1 MRIFLSILF
10 LFFSFHSFSKADDIG
25 DFEIEGMYVGDT
37 LLNYYDKEKIKSF
50 YQNSSYYRD
59 KAFAVIFVDQN
70 SNMYDRIQVT
80 LKPGDNKHKIYSLEG
95 IIDFDKEINK
105 CKKKRKEIINDIEN
119 IFSDYERLDD
129 DGYYEPDKSKN
140 SFSNT
145 TWFFLKSGGFIS
157 VECTEMGDEVRKE
170 NGWTDQL
177 SIAITSEKLESFLR
191 GNPY

>member
-1 MRIFLSILF
+1 MKIFLSMLFIL
-10 LFFSFHSFSKADDIG
+10 FSFHSFSKADDIG
-25 DFEIEGMYVGDT
+25 DFEIEGMYVGET
-37 LLNYYDKEKIKSF
+37 LLKYYDKEKIKSF

-59 KAFAVIFVDQN
+59 KAFAVIFVDRD

-80 LKPGDNKHKIYSLEG
+80 LKPGDNKHIIFSLEG
-95 IIDFDKEINK
+95 IIDFNKEINK
-105 CKKKRKEIINDIEN
+105 CRKKRKKIIYDIEN
-119 IFSDYERLDD
+119 MFSDYERVDD
-129 DGYYEPDKSKN
+129 DGYYEPDQTKN

-157 VECTEMGDEVRKE
+157 VECTEMGNEVRKE
-170 NGWTDQL
+170 RGWTDQL

>member
-1 MRIFLSILF
+1 MKRFLSILF
-10 LFFSFHSFSKADDIG
+10 LFLSFHSFSKADDIG

-37 LLNYYDKEKIKSF
+37 LLNYYSEEEIKSF

-59 KAFAVIFVDQN
+59 KAFAVIFVDRN
-70 SNMYDRIQVT
+70 SNMYDRIQAT
-80 LKPGDNKHKIYSLEG
+80 LKPGDSKHKIFSLEG

-105 CKKKRKEIINDIEN
+105 CKKKRKQIISDIKRM
-119 IFSDYERLDD
+119 FSDYERLDD

-170 NGWTDQL
+170 KGWTDQL